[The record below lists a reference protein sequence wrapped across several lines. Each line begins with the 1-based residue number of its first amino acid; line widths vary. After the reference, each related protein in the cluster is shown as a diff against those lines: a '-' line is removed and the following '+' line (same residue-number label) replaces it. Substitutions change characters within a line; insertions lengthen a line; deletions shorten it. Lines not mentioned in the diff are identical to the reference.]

1 MAKIQVKTRKTRI
14 AILDADKYVTSAVRY
29 STLSQD
35 DLINLAAENS
45 GISKAN
51 MAAAFY
57 AITQQIEQFV
67 CNGHGLELGRLGTFY
82 ISTKAKAADTAEDA
96 GIGALVSVAVKFRQ
110 SKNLRD
116 LMSRITFINGGAS
129 TMAPAAPDDDGD
141 DDDDDPEVIVDSS
154 DVPVTGG
161 DGSGDNTSGEGEGD
175 NATPAGN

>member
-1 MAKIQVKTRKTRI
+1 MAKIQVKTRKQRL
-14 AILDADKYVTSAVRY
+14 ALLDADKYVTSAVRY

-110 SKNLRD
+110 SKNLRS
-116 LMSRITFINGGAS
+116 LMSRVSFINGGNGKMAS
-129 TMAPAAPDDDGD
+129 
-141 DDDDDPEVIVDSS
+141 
-154 DVPVTGG
+154 
-161 DGSGDNTSGEGEGD
+161 
-175 NATPAGN
+175 

>member
-1 MAKIQVKTRKTRI
+1 MAKIQVITSKKHF
-14 AILDADKYVTSAVRY
+14 ALFDADKYVTRAVRY

-82 ISTKAKAADTAEDA
+82 ISAKARAADTIDNA
-96 GIGALVSVAVKFRQ
+96 GIGAVVRVAVKFRQ
-110 SKNLRD
+110 SKKLRNQ
-116 LMSRITFINGGAS
+116 MSRISLVNGNTG
-129 TMAPAAPDDDGD
+129 TMKSAYPL
-141 DDDDDPEVIVDSS
+141 
-154 DVPVTGG
+154 T
-161 DGSGDNTSGEGEGD
+161 
-175 NATPAGN
+175 